1 MCVQCKT
8 LLKEGFFNKGDALYC
23 KVRAL
28 VRALVRVRGCW

>member
-1 MCVQCKT
+1 

-28 VRALVRVRGCW
+28 VRALVTL